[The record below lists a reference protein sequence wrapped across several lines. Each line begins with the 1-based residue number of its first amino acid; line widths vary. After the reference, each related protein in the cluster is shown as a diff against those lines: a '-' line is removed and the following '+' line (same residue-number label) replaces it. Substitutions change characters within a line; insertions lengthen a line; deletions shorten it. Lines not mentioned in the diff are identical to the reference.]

1 MSFSAS
7 GYIQK
12 QDVSF
17 SVSVKGKELK
27 LGTGQ
32 TIIYNN
38 ILTNDGNGYDDRT
51 GVFTWPV
58 AGTYL
63 FEVDALSPGPTS
75 LHLHLNKTKVASL
88 HVSDYQK
95 KGYLQMSR
103 TIVLKVNK
111 EDGVSV
117 VNHAYSSGT
126 LLHDGIPDFPELR
139 CTDYFCLTHLSL
151 IKSKINCLFVCLS
164 VCLFILLSIQEYF
177 TLVETSMQ

>member
-1 MSFSAS
+1 MQKCLFLLQVTYKSKMSV
-7 GYIQK
+7 I
-12 QDVSF
+12 

-38 ILTNDGNGYDDRT
+38 ILTNDGNGYDDKT
-51 GVFTWPV
+51 GVFTCPV
-58 AGTYL
+58 AGTYM
-63 FEVDALSPGPTS
+63 FVVDALSPGPTS

-103 TIVLKVNK
+103 TIVLKVK
-111 EDGVSV
+111 KGDRVSV

-126 LLHDGIPDFPELR
+126 LYHEGYSGFSGIKM
-139 CTDYFCLTHLSL
+139 Y
-151 IKSKINCLFVCLS
+151 
-164 VCLFILLSIQEYF
+164 
-177 TLVETSMQ
+177 

>member
-1 MSFSAS
+1 M
-7 GYIQK
+7 
-12 QDVSF
+12 
-17 SVSVKGKELK
+17 K

-32 TIIYNN
+32 TI
-38 ILTNDGNGYDDRT
+38 ILTNDGNGYDDKT
-51 GVFTWPV
+51 GVFTCPV

-63 FEVDALSPGPTS
+63 FVVDALSPGPTS

-88 HVSDYQK
+88 HVSDYHK

-103 TIVLKVNK
+103 TIVLKVK
-111 EDGVSV
+111 KGDCVSV
-117 VNHAYSSGT
+117 VNHAHSSGT
-126 LLHDGIPDFPELR
+126 LYHEGYSGFSGIKMYWL
-139 CTDYFCLTHLSL
+139 FCLTHLSL

>member
-1 MSFSAS
+1 MSFSAL
-7 GYIQK
+7 GNIQK

-38 ILTNDGNGYDDRT
+38 ILTNDGIGYDDKT
-51 GVFTWPV
+51 GVITWPG

-63 FEVDALSPGPTS
+63 FVVDALSPGPTS
-75 LHLHLNKTKVASL
+75 LHLHLNRTKVASL

-103 TIVLKVNK
+103 TIVLKVK
-111 EDGVSV
+111 KGDHVSI

-126 LLHDGIPDFPELR
+126 LYHQGYSGFSR
-139 CTDYFCLTHLSL
+139 
-151 IKSKINCLFVCLS
+151 IKI
-164 VCLFILLSIQEYF
+164 Y
-177 TLVETSMQ
+177 

>member
-7 GYIQK
+7 GWCQLLRK
-12 QDVSF
+12 RE
-17 SVSVKGKELK
+17 GKELK

-38 ILTNDGNGYDDRT
+38 ILTNNGNGYDDRT

-58 AGTYL
+58 AGNYM
-63 FEVDALSPGPTS
+63 FVVDVFSPGPTS

-95 KGYLQMSR
+95 EGYLHLNR
-103 TIVLKVNK
+103 TIVLKVK
-111 EDGVSV
+111 RKGMASALLTTPI
-117 VNHAYSSGT
+117 HPGYSIT
-126 LLHDGIPDFPELR
+126 RDIPDFPELR

-177 TLVETSMQ
+177 TLVETSM